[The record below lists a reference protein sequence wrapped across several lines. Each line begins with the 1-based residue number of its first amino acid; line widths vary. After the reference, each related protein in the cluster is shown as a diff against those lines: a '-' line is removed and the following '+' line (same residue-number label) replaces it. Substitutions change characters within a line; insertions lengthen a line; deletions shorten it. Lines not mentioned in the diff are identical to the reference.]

1 MKRKKTAEL
10 WWKSYTE
17 PIHVLEIYWP
27 GFARDISS
35 ATALLRAWKF
45 NLKKFDK
52 NGGFKEFEKNRG
64 AETWPREN
72 LRSIFIDVIQELENK

>member
-35 ATALLRAWKF
+35 ATALRCWKF

-52 NGGFKEFEKNRG
+52 NGGFK

-72 LRSIFIDVIQELENK
+72 LRSIFLSVIQELENK